1 MIKRTIAHREEL
13 SVPVNLVKSDWTSKI
28 ITEDDGIQRV
38 KAGTLISLKTSSKDI
53 RIDGTDIVPFSGT
66 GVADAVL
73 LNDVEFKIASHTNE
87 SGTALLEGIVY
98 LNKLIE
104 VEGTVTKAMLPEKIT
119 YVDKNRQ

>member
-13 SVPVNLVKSDWTSKI
+13 SVPVNLVKSAWASDLV
-28 ITEDDGIQRV
+28 TEDDGIQRV
-38 KAGTLISLKTSSKDI
+38 KAGTLISLKKPSEDI
-53 RIDGTDIVPFSGT
+53 RIDGTDVIPFSGAGT
-66 GVADAVL
+66 ADAVL

-87 SGTALLEGIVY
+87 PGTALLEGIVY

-104 VEGTVTKAMLPEKIT
+104 VDNTVTKAMLPKKIT